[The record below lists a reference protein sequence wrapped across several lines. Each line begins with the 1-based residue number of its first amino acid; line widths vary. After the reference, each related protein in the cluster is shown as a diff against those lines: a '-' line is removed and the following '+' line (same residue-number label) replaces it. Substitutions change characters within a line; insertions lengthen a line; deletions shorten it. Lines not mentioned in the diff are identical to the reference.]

1 MIIYNLCSYLL
12 GYNLNYI
19 QDFAGIYSLDEG
31 LNYYGEIHKS
41 SLNKIIHGLFM
52 PLTVYGILLWF
63 PALLNL
69 NISDASK
76 FRGCVYYFYLGLYF
90 KINIYYALI
99 YSVIYYFPLKFA
111 NIDYRNTY
119 YTLINGLV
127 ISFYSL
133 FIQEIVG
140 HYLGGDEPSRIE
152 GLINAVLYA
161 PYFGLRELVQLE
173 NWVEKQSHTYLN
185 HSDHNFGGF

>member
-1 MIIYNLCSYLL
+1 MKYVCNIIILL
-12 GYNLNYI
+12 TGYFFHIN
-19 QDFAGIYSLDEG
+19 QDLIGMYSLDEG

-41 SLNKIIHGLFM
+41 PLNKIIHGLFM

-63 PALLNL
+63 PVLLNL
-69 NISDASK
+69 NILDASIL
-76 FRGCVYYFYLGLYF
+76 RVCVYYFYLGLYL

-99 YSVIYYFPLKFA
+99 YLVIYYFPLKFA
-111 NIDYRNTY
+111 NIDYKNTY

-133 FIQEIVG
+133 IIQEIIG

-185 HSDHNFGGF
+185 HSDHHF

>member
-1 MIIYNLCSYLL
+1 MNYVCNIIILL
-12 GYNLNYI
+12 TGYFFNIN
-19 QDFAGIYSLDEG
+19 QDLIGMYSLDEG

-41 SLNKIIHGLFM
+41 PLNKIVHGIFM

-63 PALLNL
+63 PVLLNL
-69 NISDASK
+69 NILDASIL
-76 FRGCVYYFYLGLYF
+76 RVWTYYFYLGLYL

-111 NIDYRNTY
+111 NIDYKNTY

-140 HYLGGDEPSRIE
+140 HYLGGDKYSRIE
-152 GLINAVLYA
+152 GVINAVLYA

-185 HSDHNFGGF
+185 HSDHHF

>member
-1 MIIYNLCSYLL
+1 MKYVCNIIILL
-12 GYNLNYI
+12 TGYFFHIN
-19 QDFAGIYSLDEG
+19 QDLIGMYSLDEG

-41 SLNKIIHGLFM
+41 SLNKLIHGLFM

-69 NISDASK
+69 NISDASIL
-76 FRGCVYYFYLGLYF
+76 RGCVYYFYLGLYL

-185 HSDHNFGGF
+185 HSDHHF

>member
-1 MIIYNLCSYLL
+1 MKYVCNIIILL
-12 GYNLNYI
+12 TGYFFHIN
-19 QDFAGIYSLDEG
+19 QDLIGMYSLDEG

-41 SLNKIIHGLFM
+41 PLNKIIHGLFM

-63 PALLNL
+63 PVLLNL
-69 NISDASK
+69 NILDASIL
-76 FRGCVYYFYLGLYF
+76 RVCVYYFYLGLYL

-99 YSVIYYFPLKFA
+99 YLVIYYFPLKFA
-111 NIDYRNTY
+111 NIDYKNTY

-133 FIQEIVG
+133 IIQEIIG

-161 PYFGLRELVQLE
+161 PYFGVRELVQLE
-173 NWVEKQSHTYLN
+173 N
-185 HSDHNFGGF
+185 

>member
-1 MIIYNLCSYLL
+1 MKYVCNIIILL
-12 GYNLNYI
+12 TGYFFHIN
-19 QDFAGIYSLDEG
+19 QDLIGMYSLDEG

-41 SLNKIIHGLFM
+41 PLNKIIHGLFM

-63 PALLNL
+63 PVLLNL
-69 NISDASK
+69 NILDASIL
-76 FRGCVYYFYLGLYF
+76 RVCVYYFYLGLYL

-99 YSVIYYFPLKFA
+99 YLVFYYFPLKFA
-111 NIDYRNTY
+111 NIDYKNTY

-133 FIQEIVG
+133 IIQEIIG

-161 PYFGLRELVQLE
+161 PYFGVRELVQLE
-173 NWVEKQSHTYLN
+173 N
-185 HSDHNFGGF
+185 